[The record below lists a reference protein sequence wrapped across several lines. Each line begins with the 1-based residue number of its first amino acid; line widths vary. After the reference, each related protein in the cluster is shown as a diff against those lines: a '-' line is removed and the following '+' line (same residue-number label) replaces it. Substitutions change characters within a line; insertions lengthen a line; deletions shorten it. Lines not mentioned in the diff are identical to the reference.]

1 MGFLE
6 MRLVN
11 KASNRHLCFVDF
23 ATPAQAFLAMRSLQG
38 EYNTIFLYSFLSLAA
53 FVMLL
58 GHLSFTWRKLSYYI
72 MKLFKL
78 KHVVLD
84 GIFLLCSDYEWRQ
97 AIFLL

>member
-11 KASNRHLCFVDF
+11 KGSNRHLCFVDF

-53 FVMLL
+53 FVMFL
-58 GHLSFTWRKLSYYI
+58 GHLPFTWRKLSYSI